1 MEIVSTA
8 ILIACIF
15 GIFYVP
21 FSIFNRDMNK
31 LAGTSTFTNVLLY
44 RRLVDENKL
53 TRLKIKALERQLRS

>member
-21 FSIFNRDMNK
+21 FSTFNRDMKK
-31 LAGTSTFTNVLLY
+31 LTGTSTFTNALLY
-44 RRLVDENKL
+44 RKLVDENKL
-53 TRLKIKALERQLRS
+53 TRLKIKALERQARS